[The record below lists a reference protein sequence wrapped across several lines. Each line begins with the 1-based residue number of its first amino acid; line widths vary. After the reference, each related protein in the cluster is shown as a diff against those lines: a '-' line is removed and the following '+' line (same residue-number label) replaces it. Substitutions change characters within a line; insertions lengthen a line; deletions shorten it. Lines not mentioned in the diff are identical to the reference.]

1 MKKLTLT
8 LFVLLCIFTLSACNK
23 SPKAQLAPVENVFEI
38 TAVNLPESYSTISND
53 IHVIGDRI
61 GRRARTDIAQP
72 QPPADAIS
80 RLHRHENGLHLAKR
94 ALSCIGGEA

>member
-1 MKKLTLT
+1 MKKLPPT
-8 LFVLLCIFTLSACNK
+8 LFALLCILTLSACNK

-61 GRRARTDIAQP
+61 GVVCQDGYNP
-72 QPPADAIS
+72 EGDLLNLVP
-80 RLHRHENGLHLAKR
+80 
-94 ALSCIGGEA
+94 